1 MWTKTTTIILSVFL
15 IALVG
20 YVGIHRLTFKMPTD
34 TASAD
39 AAGFVG
45 AECGFTPA
53 DFSSGH
59 QMTVNEAWWISFTR
73 KQDYF
78 SALTMALSIAFAS
91 YVLIKARLI
100 GVKTAAGSLTG
111 GGLLAG
117 TALCL
122 S

>member
-1 MWTKTTTIILSVFL
+1 MWTKTTTLILSVFL
-15 IALVG
+15 IVFVG

-34 TASAD
+34 TASAE
-39 AAGFVG
+39 AGGFVG
-45 AECGFTPA
+45 EECGFTPA

-73 KQDYF
+73 KQDYYSAF
-78 SALTMALSIAFAS
+78 SMALSLAFVT
-91 YVLIKARLI
+91 YVLSKARLI
-100 GVKTAAGSLTG
+100 GVKTAAGSLGG